1 MNKPILGIGW
11 KRHVHET
18 KKKKKEKTPSSWVWK
33 EARETI

>member
-18 KKKKKEKTPSSWVWK
+18 KKKKKKTPSSWVWK